1 MSAHSAHRRK
11 LTKTVMRSREMNVD
25 MEETDVGRIRKLLK
39 MLIAKKRREQALNL
53 SKKKLS
59 AVNALQSTQ
68 KEVTSKSDSSTAS

>member
-1 MSAHSAHRRK
+1 
-11 LTKTVMRSREMNVD
+11 MNVD

-39 MLIAKKRREQALNL
+39 MLLAKKRREQALNL

-68 KEVTSKSDSSTAS
+68 KEVTSKSDSGTASWRHYYVKYSL